1 MLIQLLTSLLPSLTV
16 KNTKVHL
23 AQHNGLEHPMDVY
36 LAGDFDIWQSWQTQR
51 NFECEYLVGLVQIP
65 GTKKWLLAGVYD
77 SLKVSRKVPTR
88 KGFDHVYDYRRV
100 PEFAELEGRLILD
113 YKKPRANYLWLE
125 TCLRSMVVS
134 SILEKP
140 MTVGRFPGFKE
151 VDVSHG
157 ELKIIVNQQLESWQT
172 ALSSVAGVYLI
183 SDRTK
188 GEEQLYVGSATGT
201 GGLWDRWSNYANS
214 GHGGN
219 TRIRDLHT
227 KRGKDFAENFRFSIL
242 EIADK
247 HTGKEEMML
256 KEIHWKRRL
265 LTRDSGLNG
274 N

>member
-1 MLIQLLTSLLPSLTV
+1 MLIQLLTSLLPSL
-16 KNTKVHL
+16 KLPNTKVHL

-36 LAGDFDIWQSWQTQR
+36 LAGDFDEWQSWQSRR
-51 NFECEYLVGLVQIP
+51 NFECEYVIGLVELP

-77 SLKVSRKVPTR
+77 SLKLNDTKAKKENRD
-88 KGFDHVYDYRRV
+88 FVYDYRRM

-113 YKKPRANYLWLE
+113 YTKPRGNYLWLE
-125 TCLRSMVVS
+125 TCLRSMIVS

-151 VDVSHG
+151 VDVSHA
-157 ELKIIVNQQLESWQT
+157 ELKIIVNQDLESWQT

-219 TRIRDLHT
+219 VRIRDLHT

>member
-1 MLIQLLTSLLPSLTV
+1 MLIQLLTSLLPNLTV
-16 KNTKVHL
+16 PNTKVHL

-36 LAGDFDIWQSWQTQR
+36 LSGDFDEWQSWQSRR
-51 NFECEYLVGLVQIP
+51 NFECEYVIGLVELP

-77 SLKVSRKVPTR
+77 SLKLNNTKSMKQD
-88 KGFDHVYDYRRV
+88 FVYGYRRV

-113 YKKPRANYLWLE
+113 YTKPRGNYLWLK

-140 MTVGRFPGFKE
+140 MTVARFPGFKE
-151 VDVSHG
+151 VDVSHS
-157 ELKIIVNQQLESWQT
+157 ELKIIVSQALESWQT

-188 GEEQLYVGSATGT
+188 DEEQLYVGSATGT
-201 GGLWDRWSNYANS
+201 YGLWERWSNYANS

>member
-1 MLIQLLTSLLPSLTV
+1 MLIQLLTSLLPSLNTA
-16 KNTKVHL
+16 NTKVHL
-23 AQHNGLEHPMDVY
+23 AQHNGIDHPMDVY
-36 LAGDFDIWQSWQTQR
+36 LAGEFDDWQSWQSRR
-51 NFECEYLVGLVQIP
+51 NFECEYVIGLVELP

-77 SLKVSRKVPTR
+77 SLKLNETKSDKD
-88 KGFDHVYDYRRV
+88 KHDFVYDYRRV

-113 YKKPRANYLWLE
+113 YTKPRGNYLWLE
-125 TCLRSMVVS
+125 TCLKSMVVS

-151 VDVSHG
+151 VDISHR
-157 ELKIIVNQQLESWQT
+157 ELNIIVKQGLESWQT

-183 SDRTK
+183 SDRTE
-188 GEEQLYVGSATGT
+188 GEHQLYVGSATGT
-201 GGLWDRWSNYANS
+201 GGVWDRWVTYAHN

-219 TRIRDLHT
+219 IRLRDLHT
-227 KRGKDFAENFRFSIL
+227 RRGKDFAENFRFSIL

-247 HTGKEEMML
+247 HTGKDEMMQ

>member
-1 MLIQLLTSLLPSLTV
+1 MLINLLTSLQPALCV
-16 KNTKVHL
+16 QNTKVHL
-23 AQHNGLEHPMDVY
+23 AQHNGHDHPMDVY
-36 LAGDFDIWQSWQTQR
+36 LAGEFDDWQSLQSRR
-51 NFECEYLVGLVQIP
+51 NFECDYLLGLVEIP
-65 GTKKWLLAGVYD
+65 GTHKWLLAGVYD
-77 SLKVSRKVPTR
+77 CLTLNQEKSKPEKRE
-88 KGFDHVYDYRRV
+88 FVYHYRRI

-113 YKKPRANYLWLE
+113 YVKPRGNYLWLE
-125 TCLRSMVVS
+125 TCLRSMVIS

-140 MTVGRFPGFKE
+140 MTVGKFPGYKD
-151 VDVSHG
+151 VDISHV
-157 ELKIIVNQQLESWQT
+157 ELKTIVREGLESWHT
-172 ALSSVAGVYLI
+172 ALSNVAGVYLI

-201 GGLWDRWSNYANS
+201 GGLWDRWATYAHS

-219 TRIRDLHT
+219 VRIRELH
-227 KRGKDFAENFRFSIL
+227 KQRGDSFAENFRFSIL

-247 HTGKEEMML
+247 HTGKDEMML

>member
-1 MLIQLLTSLLPSLTV
+1 MLIQLLTSLLPTLSP

-36 LAGDFDIWQSWQTQR
+36 LEGGFDEWQSWQTR
-51 NFECEYLVGLVQIP
+51 KNFECQYVIGLVELP

-77 SLKVSRKVPTR
+77 SLKAREI
-88 KGFDHVYDYRRV
+88 KGVKENREYVYDYRRV
-100 PEFAELEGRLILD
+100 PEFAEFEGRLILD
-113 YKKPRANYLWLE
+113 YTKPRANYLYLE
-125 TCLRSMVVS
+125 TCLKSMVVS

-140 MTVGRFPGFKE
+140 MTVGKFPGFKE
-151 VDVSHG
+151 VDVSHR
-157 ELKIIVNQQLESWQT
+157 ELKIIVNQSLESWQT

-183 SDRTK
+183 SDRTD
-188 GEEQLYVGSATGT
+188 GEHQLYVGSATGT
-201 GGLWDRWSNYANS
+201 GGLWDRWVSYSKN
-214 GHGGN
+214 GHGEN
-219 TRIRDLHT
+219 TRIRDLHK
-227 KRGKDFAENFRFSIL
+227 KRGENFAENFSFSIL

-256 KEIHWKRRL
+256 KENHWKRRL

>member
-1 MLIQLLTSLLPSLTV
+1 MLIQLLTSLLPSINPQ
-16 KNTKVHL
+16 NTKVHL

-36 LAGDFDIWQSWQTQR
+36 LSGEFDEWQSWQSKR
-51 NFECEYLVGLVQIP
+51 NFECQYVIGLVEIP

-77 SLKVSRKVPTR
+77 SLKAIEI
-88 KGFDHVYDYRRV
+88 KGEKANRDIVYEYRRV
-100 PEFAELEGRLILD
+100 PEFSQLEGRLVLA
-113 YKKPRANYLWLE
+113 YKKPRGNYLFLR
-125 TCLRSMVVS
+125 TCLPTMVVS

-140 MTVGRFPGFKE
+140 MTVGKFPGYKE
-151 VDVSHG
+151 VDISHKV
-157 ELKIIVNQQLESWQT
+157 LKIIVREGLESWQT
-172 ALSSVAGVYLI
+172 ALSNVAGVYLI

-201 GGLWDRWSNYANS
+201 GGLWDRWVTYSKN
-214 GHGGN
+214 GHGDN
-219 TRIRDLHT
+219 TRINDLH
-227 KRGKDFAENFRFSIL
+227 KRRGEAFAENFRFSVL

-247 HTGKEEMML
+247 HTGKDEMKL